1 MRTQSDTSRCGPALL
16 GDSRDDASL
25 PPGSRIPG
33 VLTFGGLPWLISRAG
48 LRDYGLRATAERRG
62 HRHAADARK
71 ETFFA
76 GHAEAERERAA
87 GGCDE
92 SGDCRVR
99 APERAEK
106 DAETAAHSGRNKPRV
121 GQRAVHKM
129 YRLPAL
135 CQLQRPDED
144 GDQ

>member
-1 MRTQSDTSRCGPALL
+1 MTLRSPRVVEYQGA
-16 GDSRDDASL
+16 
-25 PPGSRIPG
+25 
-33 VLTFGGLPWLISRAG
+33 FGGLPWLIISRRGTAG

-76 GHAEAERERAA
+76 GHAEAERERPA

-106 DAETAAHSGRNKPRV
+106 DAEIAAHSGRNKPRV
-121 GQRAVHKM
+121 SW
-129 YRLPAL
+129 
-135 CQLQRPDED
+135 
-144 GDQ
+144 